1 MIHISRRPIK
11 PEVLERVFGLIFVM
25 LGRRRDK
32 GEFETVITAL
42 FSKTEKIMI
51 GKRLAVY
58 FLLVKNIAWTDIV
71 DTLKVSVSLIS
82 KCAMTLQNNAA
93 FERVVIAMAKH
104 DIFIVQMED
113 LINSLIANPGYSLSN
128 WKNAWRRKKDTQRKK
143 NIGI

>member
-1 MIHISRRPIK
+1 M
-11 PEVLERVFGLIFVM
+11 
-25 LGRRRDK
+25 
-32 GEFETVITAL
+32 TT
-42 FSKTEKIMI
+42 
-51 GKRLAVY
+51 Y
-58 FLLVKNIAWTDIV
+58 IAWSDIV

-82 KCAMTLQNNAA
+82 QCAMTLQNNAA
-93 FERVVIAMAKH
+93 FAKVVIAMAKH